1 MATNAELSLSL
12 LIKESTSATRELSKL
27 EDQFK
32 QTAKAS
38 AQLADDIDA
47 TKKSVASFIKGLQ
60 LAGKAS
66 AGFAKEIKASGKTF
80 TGLKKNVDGSGK
92 TFIRL
97 AGQLQKS
104 GKSIAGFSSNIN
116 ESFSSLEQRSSSA
129 ASKLVQLESQFKKS
143 VKAGNALNSVLS
155 TPSRASEGFDNSSKP
170 KKRGGKLAKL
180 ASAAGK
186 GLGKVAGAV
195 TVVAGAAAAVGG
207 EVIRVSREFETL
219 EARINTIGASSEKS
233 KTIFANLKDMAQQT
247 PYSIEQ
253 TTNSFMAL
261 YNNGLTPTQKA
272 MTAYGDIASTL
283 GMTLEDVSN
292 AVINATSNQ
301 VNVQK
306 SAFAD
311 LGVTAAKNGDM
322 LTLTYNGIT
331 TNIKDN
337 SESIQGYLTGL
348 GQNNFAGAMAK
359 EMDTMDGKIQ
369 QFGSQWDELFLNIG
383 DAGVGDVIKG
393 SISVATLALGE
404 FNEMLAS
411 GELVGYLSTIA
422 HAFKFDEFAKLA
434 TQSVIKAFN
443 WLQENLGDSLD
454 WISSALLHLPANAGQ
469 MVDTLLLHLSYLPA
483 SANLYAS
490 QFKQQLL
497 AQFDLML
504 SKAGVVGKELLDLL
518 NPFDGD
524 TFDYGAASA
533 NVVAQGQAK
542 AKASSAFFDE
552 QHNAIAKSKEQS
564 IKLIE
569 QERDASISAVDAQ
582 IAKVK
587 QLREEHDKANEA
599 REKAFKNAKTN
610 DEIGLK
616 KPVISDPIKA
626 AEDKQVKQTE
636 VEIKQAQ
643 QRKNLLLEQQ
653 QQQHE
658 SLLAGATGF
667 MSQVQSVG
675 DAFSADLSNPDNV
688 EEAISATV
696 EVFESGKGLLT
707 DIFGEQGDSEEDE
720 GSAEQTED
728 DALQQEEKNAEKLAA
743 TQTFTEQQ
751 KQVEVEQTKQ
761 KNKALAD
768 IERDQ
773 QSQRLSQASD
783 FFGGVANVAAA
794 FGGKQS
800 KAAKAAAIAQTT
812 IKTYESA
819 TNAYSSLAGI
829 PYVGPALGIAA
840 AAAAVAAGMAN
851 VQAIKSTNY
860 SGAYD
865 HGGLIP
871 AGKIGLVGEY
881 GPELISGPVNV
892 SSRRTTAGL
901 NTSIPSAESTPQN
914 IDKSVKFNYV
924 INANDQQGVAQV
936 MKRERAKIMQDVR
949 YAMESG
955 EWD

>member
-12 LIKESTSATRELSKL
+12 LITESTSATRELSKL

-32 QTAKAS
+32 KTAKAS

-47 TKKSVASFIKGLQ
+47 TKKSIASFIKGLQ

-658 SLLAGATGF
+658 NLLAGATGF
-667 MSQVQSVG
+667 MSQMQSVG

-707 DIFGEQGDSEEDE
+707 DIFGEQGDSEEDTE
-720 GSAEQTED
+720 SDSEDEFEQRSASELDLQQSLSEQKAEQEIATE
-728 DALQQEEKNAEKLAA
+728 QEKNSEI
-743 TQTFTEQQ
+743 EQL
-751 KQVEVEQTKQ
+751 EQ
-761 KNKALAD
+761 N
-768 IERDQ
+768 RM
-773 QSQRLSQASD
+773 QSQLGASSS
-783 FFGGVANVAAA
+783 FFGQMSGLAKNYA
-794 FGGKQS
+794 GEQS
-800 KAAKAAAIAQTT
+800 KAYKGLHAVSKAFSISQGVMSIATGIARANELGFPANIAEMARVATTGVSVMST
-812 IKTYESA
+812 IKGS
-819 TNAYSSLAGI
+819 NF
-829 PYVGPALGIAA
+829 
-840 AAAAVAAGMAN
+840 
-851 VQAIKSTNY
+851 